1 VSVLGCNCSKPKG
14 AAVTGPNSRIVY
26 TLTEPNGHRRSYAT
40 EAEANAAQRRL
51 GGKVSM
57 AR

>member
-1 VSVLGCNCSKPKG
+1 MGCNCGKKAG
-14 AAVTGPNSRIVY
+14 ALTTGPNSRIVY